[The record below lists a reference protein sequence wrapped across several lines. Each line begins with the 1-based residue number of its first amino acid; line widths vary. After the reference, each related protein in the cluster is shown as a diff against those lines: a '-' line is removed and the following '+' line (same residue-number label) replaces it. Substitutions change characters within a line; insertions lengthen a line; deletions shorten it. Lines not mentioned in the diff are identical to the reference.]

1 MAEVSSNKAR
11 ALPELPE
18 LLDHLFRHQAGRM
31 IATLTRIFGPRHI
44 DLAEEVVQEALVKAL
59 QQWPYRGVPENPL
72 AWIIQ
77 AAKNR
82 ALDLLRREASLREKS
97 EEIVRAFA
105 AQEEFANRRNEMR
118 WGGEA
123 LPESFDDTLGMIFM
137 ACHPAIP
144 REGRVALTLKTVGG
158 FGVSEIARAFL
169 AKDPTVAQRLVRAKR
184 LIRDE
189 GVTFDLPGEA
199 EMPARLDSVLE
210 VLYLLF
216 NEGYTAHAGE
226 NLVRAD
232 MAQEAIRLCSLL
244 VRHRATNKPKCHAL
258 LALMMFQAARL
269 PTRVSEGG
277 ELTLLSDQDRSMW
290 DKRMI
295 YLAYKHLD
303 AAAEGDEFTEY
314 HLQAAIAACH
324 AAASSYELTD
334 WAEIVR
340 LYDLLVALNPSP
352 VVALNRAV
360 AIAKWKG
367 PEEGIRAVEEISR
380 HPALQHYYLLPATL
394 GELWREI
401 GDEKK
406 AADFYR
412 QALNHPC
419 SEPERR
425 FLSKR
430 LEATSRS

>member
-1 MAEVSSNKAR
+1 MVEVLDNGVPAVV
-11 ALPELPE
+11 
-18 LLDHLFRHQAGRM
+18 DHLFRHQAGQM

-72 AWIIQ
+72 AWLIQ
-77 AAKNR
+77 VAKNR
-82 ALDLLRREASLREKS
+82 ALDLLRRETSLREKS

-105 AQEEFANRRNEMR
+105 AQEEAANRRFETER
-118 WGGEA
+118 YGES
-123 LPESFDDTLGMIFM
+123 LPELFDDTLGMIFM
-137 ACHPAIP
+137 ACHPAIT

-158 FGVSEIARAFL
+158 FGVGEIARAFL
-169 AKDPTVAQRLVRAKR
+169 AKEPTVAQRLVRAKR

-189 GVTFDLPGEA
+189 GVAFDLPSEA
-199 EMPARLDSVLE
+199 EMSARLDSVLE

-232 MAQEAIRLCSLL
+232 LAQEAIRLCSLL
-244 VRHRATNKPKCHAL
+244 IRHPATDRPKCHAL

-269 PTRVSEGG
+269 PARVGESG
-277 ELTLLSDQDRSMW
+277 ELALLAEQDRSLW
-290 DKRMI
+290 DRRMI
-295 YLAYKHLD
+295 YLAYKHLG
-303 AAAEGDEFTEY
+303 AAAEGEEFTEY

-324 AAASSYELTD
+324 AAASSYALTD

-352 VVALNRAV
+352 VIALNRAV

-367 PEEGIRAVEEISR
+367 PEAGIRAIEDIVQ

-394 GELWREI
+394 GELWSEMGNVR
-401 GDEKK
+401 K

-412 QALNHPC
+412 QALTRPC

-430 LEATSRS
+430 LEATSKA

>member
-1 MAEVSSNKAR
+1 MAEVLDNR
-11 ALPELPE
+11 APALPE
-18 LLDHLFRHQAGRM
+18 LLDHLFRHQAGQM

-44 DLAEEVVQEALVKAL
+44 DLAEEVVQEALLKAL
-59 QQWPYRGVPENPL
+59 QQWPYRGVPDNPS
-72 AWIIQ
+72 AWLIQ
-77 AAKNR
+77 VAKNR
-82 ALDLLRREASLREKS
+82 ALDLLRRETSLREKS

-105 AQEEFANRRNEMR
+105 AQEECVNRRI
-118 WGGEA
+118 EA
-123 LPESFDDTLGMIFM
+123 ERGVESLTEHFDDTLGMIFM

-169 AKDPTVAQRLVRAKR
+169 AKEPTVAQRLVRAKR
-184 LIRDE
+184 LIREE
-189 GVTFDLPGEA
+189 GITFDLPGVA
-199 EMPARLDSVLE
+199 EMSARLDSVLE

-232 MAQEAIRLCSLL
+232 LAQEAIRLCSL
-244 VRHRATNKPKCHAL
+244 VTRHPATDRPKCHAL
-258 LALMMFQAARL
+258 LALMMFQAART
-269 PTRVSEGG
+269 PARVGQGG
-277 ELTLLSDQDRSMW
+277 ELTLLAEQDRSLW
-290 DKRMI
+290 DRRMI
-295 YLAYKHLD
+295 YLAYKYLD
-303 AAAEGDEFTEY
+303 TAAEGDEFTEY

-324 AAASSYELTD
+324 TAASSYELTD

-340 LYDLLVALNPSP
+340 LYDLLLALNPSP
-352 VVALNRAV
+352 VIALNRAV

-367 PEEGIRAVEEISR
+367 PEAGIRAVEDICR
-380 HPALQHYYLLPATL
+380 HPAMQHYYLLPATL

-401 GDEKK
+401 GDDEK

-412 QALNHPC
+412 QALHRPC

-430 LEATSRS
+430 LEATNKT

>member
-1 MAEVSSNKAR
+1 
-11 ALPELPE
+11 
-18 LLDHLFRHQAGRM
+18 M

-72 AWIIQ
+72 AWLIQ
-77 AAKNR
+77 VAKNR

-97 EEIVRAFA
+97 EEIIRAFA
-105 AQEEFANRRNEMR
+105 AQEEFANRRIETER
-118 WGGEA
+118 SGESF
-123 LPESFDDTLGMIFM
+123 PEAPGRFDDTLGMIFM

-169 AKDPTVAQRLVRAKR
+169 AKEPTVAQRLVRAKR

-199 EMPARLDSVLE
+199 EMSARLDSVLE

-232 MAQEAIRLCSLL
+232 LAQEAIRLCSLL
-244 VRHRATNKPKCHAL
+244 VRHRATDQPKCHAL

-269 PTRVSEGG
+269 TTRVDEGG
-277 ELTLLSDQDRSMW
+277 ELALLAEQDRSRW
-290 DKRMI
+290 DRRMI

-303 AAAEGDEFTEY
+303 HSAEGDEFTEY

-324 AAASSYELTD
+324 AAASSYDMTD

-360 AIAKWKG
+360 AVAKWKG
-367 PEEGIRAVEEISR
+367 PDAGIRAIEEIIR

-394 GELWREI
+394 GELWREM
-401 GDEKK
+401 GDARK

-412 QALNHPC
+412 QALKHPC

-430 LEATSRS
+430 LEAASNV

>member
-1 MAEVSSNKAR
+1 
-11 ALPELPE
+11 
-18 LLDHLFRHQAGRM
+18 M

-44 DLAEEVVQEALVKAL
+44 DLAEEVVQEALLKAL

-77 AAKNR
+77 VAKNR

-97 EEIVRAFA
+97 EEIIRAFA
-105 AQEEFANRRNEMR
+105 AQEEFANRRVEMER
-118 WGGEA
+118 GGESFPE
-123 LPESFDDTLGMIFM
+123 LPGQFDDTLGMIFM

-158 FGVSEIARAFL
+158 FGVGEIARAFL
-169 AKDPTVAQRLVRAKR
+169 AKEPTVAQRLVRAKR

-189 GVTFDLPGEA
+189 GVTFDLPTRA
-199 EMPARLDSVLE
+199 EMSARLDSVLE

-232 MAQEAIRLCSLL
+232 LAQEAIRLCSLL
-244 VRHRATNKPKCHAL
+244 VLHRATNQPKCHAL

-269 PTRVSEGG
+269 PARVGEGG
-277 ELTLLSDQDRSMW
+277 ELTLLSEQDRSAW
-290 DKRMI
+290 DRRMI

-303 AAAEGDEFTEY
+303 SAAEGDEFTEY

-360 AIAKWKG
+360 AVAKWKG
-367 PEEGIRAVEEISR
+367 PEAGIRAIEEISR

-394 GELWREI
+394 GELWSEM
-401 GDEKK
+401 GDARK

-412 QALNHPC
+412 EALQHSC

-430 LEATSRS
+430 LEATSKT

>member
-1 MAEVSSNKAR
+1 
-11 ALPELPE
+11 
-18 LLDHLFRHQAGRM
+18 M

-59 QQWPYRGVPENPL
+59 QQWSYRGVPENPV
-72 AWIIQ
+72 AWLIQ
-77 AAKNR
+77 VAKNR
-82 ALDLLRREASLREKS
+82 ALDLLRRETSLREKS
-97 EEIVRAFA
+97 GAIMRAFA
-105 AQEEFANRRNEMR
+105 AQEDWANRGMAAGR
-118 WGGEA
+118 GS
-123 LPESFDDTLGMIFM
+123 ESLDDTLGMIFM

-169 AKDPTVAQRLVRAKR
+169 AKEPTVAQRLVRAKR

-189 GVTFDLPGEA
+189 GVTFDLPSEA
-199 EMPARLDSVLE
+199 EMSARLDSVLE

-232 MAQEAIRLCSLL
+232 LAQEAMRLCSL
-244 VRHRATNKPKCHAL
+244 VIGHPATNRPKCHAL

-269 PTRVSEGG
+269 PARLGAGG
-277 ELTLLSDQDRSMW
+277 ELSLLPEQDRSLW
-290 DKRMI
+290 DRRMI
-295 YLAYKHLD
+295 YLAFKHLD
-303 AAAEGDEFTEY
+303 AAAEGYEFTEY

-340 LYDLLVALNPSP
+340 LYDLLAALNPSP
-352 VVALNRAV
+352 VIALNRAV
-360 AIAKWKG
+360 AIAKWQG
-367 PEEGIRAVEEISR
+367 PEAGIRAVEEISR
-380 HPALQHYYLLPATL
+380 HPAMQHYYLLPATL
-394 GELWREI
+394 GELWSEM
-401 GDEKK
+401 GDAGK

-412 QALNHPC
+412 QALNHSC

-430 LEATSRS
+430 LEATSKA